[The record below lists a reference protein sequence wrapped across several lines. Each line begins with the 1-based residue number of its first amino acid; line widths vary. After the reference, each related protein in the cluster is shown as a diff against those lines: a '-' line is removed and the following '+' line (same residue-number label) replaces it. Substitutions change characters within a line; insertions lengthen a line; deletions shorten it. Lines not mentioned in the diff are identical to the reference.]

1 MKRQGLPCL
10 FYLHFSRISDEK
22 QAKNQSLF
30 VLIFALG
37 LS

>member
-10 FYLHFSRISDEK
+10 FYLHISRISDEK